1 MMAYTD
7 RHCRYLHRLVSPS
20 VGLFTEMVTT
30 GALLHGP
37 ADRALA
43 HNPSEHPVAIQLGG
57 NEPSALAACAKMAAE
72 AGFDEINLNVGCPSE
87 RVQEGRIGAC
97 LMAEPQL
104 VAECFAAMAEAVSV
118 PVTVKCRLGID
129 HHDDEPFLSRFVDT
143 LAEAGCRRFYVHA
156 RIAIL
161 AGLSPA
167 QNRSV
172 PPLNYDRVYR
182 LKKRRPELNVVLNGG
197 ITDDATALEALS
209 RVDGVMIGRAAYSNP
224 WLLARLHERLSG
236 KASPS
241 AVDMFEVF
249 DAYVRYAEHEY
260 EKGTRLS
267 NLTRHALGLFN
278 GMPGAR
284 RYRQI
289 LSDARRLRTEGPSV
303 MLAAREALSGRAA

>member
-7 RHCRYLHRLVSPS
+7 RHCRYLHRLISPT

-37 ADRALA
+37 AERALA
-43 HNPSEHPVAIQLGG
+43 HDAGEHPVAIQLGG
-57 NEPSALAACAKMAAE
+57 NEPSALAACAKMAAD

-97 LMAEPQL
+97 LMAEPKL
-104 VAECFAAMAEAVSV
+104 VAECFAAMAEGVSV

-129 HHDDEPFLSRFVDT
+129 QHDNEPFLHRFVDA
-143 LAEAGCRRFYVHA
+143 LAEAGCRTFYVHA

-161 AGLSPA
+161 NGLSPA

-172 PPLNYDRVYR
+172 PPLNYSRVFA
-182 LKKRRPELNVVLNGG
+182 LKARRPDLNIVLNGG
-197 ITDDATALEALS
+197 ITDEVSALNTLQQ
-209 RVDGVMIGRAAYSNP
+209 VDGVMIGRAAYSNP
-224 WLLARLHERLSG
+224 WLLARLHEQLSG
-236 KASPS
+236 QEPLAP
-241 AVDMFEVF
+241 FEVY
-249 DAYVRYAEHEY
+249 DAYVHYAEREY

-267 NLTRHALGLFN
+267 NLTRHALGLFS
-278 GMPGAR
+278 GLPGAR

-289 LSDARRLRTEGPSV
+289 LSDAGRLKAEGPAV
-303 MLAAREALSGRAA
+303 LRAAREVVSRRAA